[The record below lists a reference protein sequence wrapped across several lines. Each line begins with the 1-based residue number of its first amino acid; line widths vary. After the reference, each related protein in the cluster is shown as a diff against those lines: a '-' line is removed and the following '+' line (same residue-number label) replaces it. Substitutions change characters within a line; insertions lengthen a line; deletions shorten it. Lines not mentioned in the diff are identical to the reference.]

1 MPSTDPQKPGATAR
15 VLYLSLEAPREGVAS
30 YAHVHEIIAGLRRR
44 GWAVDLFAPYY
55 ATGWARPGL
64 ASRMVEYVKV
74 QCRLIRSARPGDS
87 VYVRSHFL
95 AIIVSLWARLKRVP
109 IIHEING
116 PYEDVSIAYA
126 WARPLAGIIR
136 WLWRLQFHWADHLIT
151 VTPQLKDWAAG
162 QLGPKNI
169 TVIPNGANTD
179 MFQPGARS
187 DLDLPPAYV
196 VFFGGLARW
205 QGVPTLLQAKASPGW
220 PDGIALVIVG
230 DGPERALVE
239 QAAAQDPDIHFLDR
253 QPYLVLP
260 GIIAGSRAGLVPK
273 NNLGDRT
280 QTGLFPLKVFETLA
294 CGVPAIVT
302 DFPGQADLIRDHD
315 CGLAVPAEDPDALA
329 AAVAKITASPEAAAA
344 MGRRG
349 RDAILAAHSWDIRA
363 GATAAALSAVANMTP
378 GQRL

>member
-1 MPSTDPQKPGATAR
+1 MPSTDPKKPGATAR

-126 WARPLAGIIR
+126 WARPLSGIIK

-162 QLGPKNI
+162 QLRPKNI
-169 TVIPNGANTD
+169 TIIPNGANTD

-187 DLDLPPAYV
+187 DLDLPPTYV

-205 QGVPTLLQAKASPGW
+205 QGVPTLLEAKRSAAW
-220 PDGIALVIVG
+220 PANIDLVIVG
-230 DGPERALVE
+230 DGPERPIVE
-239 QAAAQDPDIHFLDR
+239 HAAAGDPRIHYLGR
-253 QPYLVLP
+253 QSYTLLP
-260 GIIAGSRAGLVPK
+260 GIITGSLAGLVPK
-273 NNLGDRT
+273 NSLGDRSS
-280 QTGLFPLKVFETLA
+280 TGLFPLKVFETLA

-302 DFPGQADLIRDHD
+302 DFPGQADLIRENA
-315 CGLAVPAEDPDALA
+315 CGLAVPAENPEALA
-329 AAVAKITASPEAAAA
+329 AAVAEIAADPDAA
-344 MGRRG
+344 KQMGIRG
-349 RDAILAAHSWDIRA
+349 RDAILAEHSWDIRA
-363 GATAAALSAVANMTP
+363 AATADVLSS
-378 GQRL
+378 LKS